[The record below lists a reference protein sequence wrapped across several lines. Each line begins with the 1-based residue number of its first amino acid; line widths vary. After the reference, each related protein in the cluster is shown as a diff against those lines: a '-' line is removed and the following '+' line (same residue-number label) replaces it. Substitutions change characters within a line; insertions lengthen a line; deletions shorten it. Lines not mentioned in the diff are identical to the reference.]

1 MEIAVIWVPDD
12 IEPLEPALSAC
23 FYHTCRRGYR
33 LAAIVRAP
41 REALEQTMIDV
52 EVDVVVIAD
61 RAHLPA
67 NRSPR
72 IEVAPE
78 LPAHPLPVAGSQA
91 RQMAS
96 RRCRPH
102 VS

>member
-1 MEIAVIWVPDD
+1 MEIAVIWVPAD

-23 FYHTCRRGYR
+23 LYHTCRAGYR
-33 LAAIVRAP
+33 LAGVVRTP
-41 REALEQTMIDV
+41 WETIEQTMIDG

-72 IEVAPE
+72 IEVAAE
-78 LPAHPLPVAGSQA
+78 LPAHPLSEAGQA
-91 RQMAS
+91 RQMAP

-102 VS
+102 LR

>member
-1 MEIAVIWVPDD
+1 MEIAVIWVPAG
-12 IEPLEPALSAC
+12 IKPLEPALSAC

-33 LAAIVRAP
+33 LAGVVRTP
-41 REALEQTMIDV
+41 WETLEQTMIDG

-72 IEVAPE
+72 IEVAAE
-78 LPAHPLPVAGSQA
+78 LPDHPLPVAGQT
-91 RQMAS
+91 RQMAP

-102 VS
+102 VR